1 METTSAVEGHA
12 TRGTRRKR
20 WPAVRR
26 RRTVPS
32 HVDFARGEL
41 EVTGVSGARRSQARG
56 PWHRPGPHGERRRTT
71 ERRAVAGRWPASPR
85 KLAVTVR
92 RRLAPMGGTTDAVQR
107 PARMGTT
114 TRRTP
119 RPRRTVSAIVPTVER
134 ATRPLTT
141 SAQRA
146 PWRQRRGV
154 TLEIRSAPTARCA
167 GGAPVVGVGV
177 GSVPG
182 DVAPGPGAGSAADA
196 GGSPAMVNVTG
207 WVVAVL
213 PAASACVAWAL

>member
-1 METTSAVEGHA
+1 MLLNARAALAVSQLAA
-12 TRGTRRKR
+12 TRSR
-20 WPAVRR
+20 
-26 RRTVPS
+26 S
-32 HVDFARGEL
+32 GEL
-41 EVTGVSGARRSQARG
+41 ESPESQARDARKPRG
-56 PWHRPGPHGERRRTT
+56 PWQRPGAHEEGRRTT

-85 KLAVTVR
+85 KVAVTVR
-92 RRLAPMGGTTDAVQR
+92 RRLAPTGGTMDAVQR

-114 TRRTP
+114 SRRTP

-146 PWRQRRGV
+146 PRWQRRGV

-177 GSVPG
+177 GPVPG

-213 PAASACVAWAL
+213 PAA

>member
-1 METTSAVEGHA
+1 M
-12 TRGTRRKR
+12 
-20 WPAVRR
+20 
-26 RRTVPS
+26 
-32 HVDFARGEL
+32 
-41 EVTGVSGARRSQARG
+41 
-56 PWHRPGPHGERRRTT
+56 
-71 ERRAVAGRWPASPR
+71 
-85 KLAVTVR
+85 
-92 RRLAPMGGTTDAVQR
+92 DAVQR

-119 RPRRTVSAIVPTVER
+119 RPRRTVSVILPTVER
-134 ATRPLTT
+134 AARPLTT

-146 PWRQRRGV
+146 PRRQCRGV

-167 GGAPVVGVGV
+167 GGAAVVAGVGV

-182 DVAPGPGAGSAADA
+182 DVASWPSAGSAADA

>member
-1 METTSAVEGHA
+1 M
-12 TRGTRRKR
+12 
-20 WPAVRR
+20 P
-26 RRTVPS
+26 RRTRPTS
-32 HVDFARGEL
+32 GPAGPIAGRPPRVDFARGEL
-41 EVTGVSGARRSQARG
+41 ESPESQARELASPAVRG
-56 PWHRPGPHGERRRTT
+56 TRPGPHAEARRTT
-71 ERRAVAGRWPASPR
+71 EHRALAGRWPASPR
-85 KLAVTVR
+85 KVAVTVR
-92 RRLAPMGGTTDAVQR
+92 RRLAPPGGTMDAVQR

-114 TRRTP
+114 SRRTP

-146 PWRQRRGV
+146 PRWQRRGV
-154 TLEIRSAPTARCA
+154 TLEMRSAPTARCA

-177 GSVPG
+177 GPVPG